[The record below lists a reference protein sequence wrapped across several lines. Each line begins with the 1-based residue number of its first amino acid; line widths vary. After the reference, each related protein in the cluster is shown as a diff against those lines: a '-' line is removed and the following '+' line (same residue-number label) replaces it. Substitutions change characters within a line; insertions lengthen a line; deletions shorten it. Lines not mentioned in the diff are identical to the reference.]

1 MARTKKSGAT
11 SVDVWDLTRE
21 QEVVVPKDRPTV
33 SQRVKKLVLWTIL
46 LMFPLQTLVT
56 FASMQATQKAQ
67 QASPEAGAAKVS
79 SPGRFV
85 ATRAIEQWLAATPAP
100 IPGGRIVSWDGATT
114 RQAPLDAN
122 GNPTADWLSSTE
134 NFTIAD
140 ASGNQFTTA
149 VQVAL
154 DPRGG
159 AKTISGPSLLPVA
172 TAASDEWVS
181 NTDPWPGLD
190 SSVASD
196 PVNAAIGSW
205 AAAFT
210 GGDADALRL
219 AVGDPNPTHGY
230 VPLSGMQLDG
240 ATIDRAAKL
249 ADPSRLLVRAVL
261 TFADRQADPTSSI
274 KPEVSTVIYD
284 VLLARADTAA
294 PAVVA
299 WGPPGSGPSLVPFMN
314 AVTAVAREPLVTPSP
329 SSSSPTSEGSK

>member
-11 SVDVWDLTRE
+11 SVDVWELTRE

-33 SQRVKKLVLWTIL
+33 SQRFKKLVLWTIL

-56 FASMQATQKAQ
+56 FASIQATQKAQ

-85 ATRAIEQWLAATPAP
+85 ATRAIEQWLATTPAP

-122 GNPTADWLSSTE
+122 GDPTADWLSSTE

-154 DPRGG
+154 DARGG
-159 AKTISGPSLLPVA
+159 AKTISGPSLIPVA

-181 NTDPWPGLD
+181 DTDPWPGLD

-219 AVGDPNPTHGY
+219 AVGDPNPMHGY
-230 VPLSGMQLDG
+230 VPLFGMQLDG

-299 WGPPGSGPSLVPFMN
+299 WGPPGSGPSLVPFTN